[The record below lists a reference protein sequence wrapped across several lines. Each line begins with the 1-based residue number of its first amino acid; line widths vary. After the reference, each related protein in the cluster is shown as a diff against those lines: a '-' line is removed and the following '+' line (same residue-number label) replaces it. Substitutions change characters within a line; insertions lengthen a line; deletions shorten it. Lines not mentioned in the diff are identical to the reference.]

1 MDIYNRYQKL
11 QKYNKDGTPVE
22 PAEYRKGIFVETNE
36 YDSIEQCEVSRY
48 IDNETTCVGT
58 DEYYVETYQQT
69 TN

>member
-36 YDSIEQCEVSRY
+36 YDSIEQCEVSIY
-48 IDNETTCVGT
+48 IDNETTNGT
-58 DEYYVETYQQT
+58 
-69 TN
+69 N